1 MTNEQGIQGIE
12 LKLIKKQLTGAN
24 LKKLLLKK
32 NVTKY
37 RLAKDCGINYR
48 TIMYWQRESNEPSDE
63 LAMRAGEYL
72 GLIRP
77 TEVKKIELRQKL
89 KELETEIDRLK

>member
-1 MTNEQGIQGIE
+1 MTNEQGID
-12 LKLIKKQLTGAN
+12 LTLIKKQLTGAN

-63 LAMRAGEYL
+63 LAMRVGQYL
-72 GLIRP
+72 GLIP
-77 TEVKKIELRQKL
+77 AGEVKKEELQRRLSEIE
-89 KELETEIDRLK
+89 KEIGRLK